1 LLLGGAFVYAHP
13 MTRIQAIIAA
23 ILLPFLLL
31 IAPAP
36 AAQAV
41 TCFPGTNV
49 CQGGDVRHAADSHY
63 DPAIIIFCNYGDA
76 FPSVN
81 WNRDRRVEEGTS
93 SHADCGDDTDVIYI
107 RAGEELWCDA
117 GYHGDYLALDATGP
131 HKINDLFD
139 RRCTLRKD

>member
-1 LLLGGAFVYAHP
+1 
-13 MTRIQAIIAA
+13 MTRTQAIIAA
-23 ILLPFLLL
+23 IFLPILPLFALF
-31 IAPAP
+31 APIQP
-36 AAQAV
+36 AQAE
-41 TCFPGTNV
+41 TCLPGTNI
-49 CQGGDVRHAADSHY
+49 CQGGDVRHAADGGY

-93 SHADCGDDTDVIYI
+93 SHADCGNDTDVIYI

-117 GYHGDYLALDATGP
+117 GYHGDYKSLDATGP

-139 RRCTLRKD
+139 QTCTLRKD